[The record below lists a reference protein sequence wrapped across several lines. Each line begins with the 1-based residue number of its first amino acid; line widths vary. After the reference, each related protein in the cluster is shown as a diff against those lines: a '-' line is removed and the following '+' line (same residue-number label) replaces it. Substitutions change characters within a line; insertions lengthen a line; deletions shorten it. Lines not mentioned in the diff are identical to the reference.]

1 MFPLFVVSTAMQGQ
15 AFTLVGETERNAMQ
29 GQAFTSGNSMANGAF
44 LDVIV
49 CVDTN

>member
-1 MFPLFVVSTAMQGQ
+1 MDVLECQIQGQ

-29 GQAFTSGNSMANGAF
+29 GQAFTSGNSMANGAS